1 MKIVRG
7 CGSAGEKKRLDDSGF
22 DGDHAVLVLQN
33 AFNYEK
39 WIVHDDGVIF
49 FEKLRRDDD
58 VRDAGF
64 IFEAQE
70 YESFRGARAL
80 ANDNRAAYAHQ

>member
-1 MKIVRG
+1 MKIVSG

-22 DGDHAVLVLQN
+22 DGDDAVLVLQN

-58 VRDAGF
+58 VRYAGF

-70 YESFRGARAL
+70 YEPLRGSGTL
-80 ANDNRAAYAHQ
+80 ANDNRAGYTHQ